1 MAQRAFWCLLCSMIC
16 TAGVVAD
23 DAPMGQRAFP
33 GAEGFGAYA
42 SGGRGGKVLF
52 VTHLKDYHPAKEKP
66 IPGSLRAAC
75 RAEGPRIVVFRVS
88 GTLPLKTTLAIRKPH
103 ITIAGQSAP
112 GGGICLKDY
121 PLSISAD
128 NVIVR
133 YLRVRPGHGSGK
145 GVDSISVTGGKNII
159 LDHCS
164 ASWSVDETLSVTR
177 NAGGPPEPSP
187 DNVTVQWCMI
197 TESLNKSV
205 HPKGRHSCGSLLRGS
220 YGAKYSFH
228 HSLYAHHNGRSPRP
242 GNYIDHKT
250 DPKGLLFDFRNNVI
264 YNWGSY
270 AGRNLDADS
279 ITRMNFI
286 GNTYVTG
293 PSSARD
299 VAFLQYCSYGA
310 AHFHD
315 NWMNGK
321 CPEDPWSL
329 VAFLPFAASLKK
341 RYDRFRD
348 AREWTE
354 ETQRAFKQSEPLPVA
369 PVTTSD
375 AATAYQQ
382 VLEKA
387 GASLP
392 ARDAVDAR
400 MVNDVKNRTGR
411 IIDDELTVGGWPT
424 LASTP
429 APPDTDKDGMPDAWE
444 TAHGLNP
451 NDPSDASGDTDR
463 DGYTHIEEWLNR
475 TDPQR
480 KDG

>member
-1 MAQRAFWCLLCSMIC
+1 MHNKHSLLVLLSAAVCACAPSMA
-16 TAGVVAD
+16 
-23 DAPMGQRAFP
+23 APKPRAFP

-42 SGGRGGKVLF
+42 SGGRGGKVLL
-52 VTHLKDYHPAKEKP
+52 VTNLKDYHPAKEKA
-66 IPGSLRAAC
+66 IRGSLRAAC
-75 RAEGPRIVVFRVS
+75 AARGPRIVVFGVS
-88 GTLPLKTTLAIRKPH
+88 GTIPLKTTLAIRKPH

-121 PLSISAD
+121 PLAVSAD

-133 YLRVRPGHGSGK
+133 YLRVRPGHAAGREIDSLFVTRGK
-145 GVDSISVTGGKNII
+145 DII

-197 TESLNKSV
+197 TESLNRSV
-205 HPKGRHSCGSLLRGS
+205 HPKGGHSMGSLLRGS

-228 HSLYAHHNGRSPRP
+228 HNLYAHHKGRSPRP

-279 ITRMNFI
+279 VTRMNFV
-286 GNTYVTG
+286 GNSYVTG
-293 PSSARD
+293 PDSARKD
-299 VAFLQYCSYGA
+299 AFLQYCTYGA
-310 AHFHD
+310 AYFRD
-315 NWMNGK
+315 NWMDGK

-329 VAFLPFAASLKK
+329 VAFLKVRGGRK
-341 RYDRFRD
+341 
-348 AREWTE
+348 WTDE
-354 ETQRAFKQSEPLPVA
+354 LRQAFKQSKPLTVA
-369 PVTTSD
+369 PVTTTD
-375 AATAYQQ
+375 AVTAYRQ
-382 VLEKA
+382 VLEQA
-387 GASLP
+387 GATLP
-392 ARDAVDAR
+392 ARDAVDVR
-400 MVNDVKNRTGR
+400 IVNDVKNRTGR
-411 IIDDELTVGGWPT
+411 IIDDELTVGGWPELT
-424 LASTP
+424 SAP
-429 APPDTDKDGMPDAWE
+429 APPDADKDGMPDAWE
-444 TAHGLNP
+444 TTHGLNP

-475 TDPQR
+475 TDPRR